1 MGQLRA
7 QVDVVRAP
15 LDRSEVVA
23 EALPGPV
30 DPLVEHG
37 AGDVLDPFH
46 QGDEAGVRIGSHR
59 CEADAAVAHD
69 RRGHPV
75 PARRRHAVVP
85 RGLPVVV
92 RVDVD
97 EPRGDQQAVGVDLL
111 RATARDRPD
120 GGNGPAVHR
129 HVGGARFTAPPV
141 GHQPAPD
148 HEVVHSLRHALPLT
162 LPGEPGRQS
171 VGQTVGPDGRSRPR
185 DVGLYPVSVSVPS
198 AARSPV
204 RPMPSSTH
212 SRASVSASDTLPQA
226 RLPSAVR
233 HARMPRSGAPSRS
246 KVTV

>member
-1 MGQLRA
+1 MRELRA
-7 QVDVVRAP
+7 QVDVVRTP

-30 DPLVEHG
+30 DPLVEHC

-59 CEADAAVAHD
+59 CEADAAIAHD

-75 PARRRHAVVP
+75 PARRRHALVP
-85 RGLPVVV
+85 GGLSVVV
-92 RVDVD
+92 GVDVD

-129 HVGGARFTAPPV
+129 HVGGARLAAPPV

-162 LPGEPGRQS
+162 LPGEPGRHS
-171 VGQTVGPDGRSRPR
+171 VDQTVGPDRTQPPFGTSAPTRS
-185 DVGLYPVSVSVPS
+185 
-198 AARSPV
+198 A
-204 RPMPSSTH
+204 
-212 SRASVSASDTLPQA
+212 
-226 RLPSAVR
+226 
-233 HARMPRSGAPSRS
+233 
-246 KVTV
+246 